1 MFSLESW
8 FKHADLN
15 SRRPVKNP
23 CDVDVW
29 AVGQQFNV
37 CNYMIGFALR
47 VTGKSCCVS
56 FKGMYIL
63 YMFYVYVNIIICV
76 LIYSFIYV
84 LCIVFMLYIYTYI
97 VFYLY
102 IYIIF
107 LMIIFCLCYIYYN
120 IFFKLYILYIL
131 YSLYYIVYIYTCD
144 VQCPMC
150 GCLNSRQV
158 ALLLGCHKVV
168 LSMSKRR
175 ISLVL
180 QVVLSPSKLIKRS
193 SGKSHDFESKMNQ
206 RGPLFLLFQSIF
218 IKTIMGF
225 HIFFFVHNHLYP
237 LSVLLF
243 ETVSTSARNEAL
255 FMDN

>member
-131 YSLYYIVYIYTCD
+131 YSLYYIVYIYIY
-144 VQCPMC
+144 MW
-150 GCLNSRQV
+150 R
-158 ALLLGCHKVV
+158 A
-168 LSMSKRR
+168 MSHVRLFEFAAGGIASWLPQSCFVYVKAADFFGAA
-175 ISLVL
+175 
-180 QVVLSPSKLIKRS
+180 
-193 SGKSHDFESKMNQ
+193 SGSQ
-206 RGPLFLLFQSIF
+206 P
-218 IKTIMGF
+218 IKT
-225 HIFFFVHNHLYP
+225 HQEVQW
-237 LSVLLF
+237 
-243 ETVSTSARNEAL
+243 
-255 FMDN
+255 